1 MDTKLFQEKSLAKLK
16 KPEGDDKLF
25 RVVPSLGWVGLA
37 TVMIVIFSILIWSF
51 FGIMA
56 DKVAGYGIILD
67 KEGINSVSTMASGRI
82 VQQNYSLGDRVQE
95 GDILAYIE
103 QGKEEQQLMYQLE
116 VAADSTSQS
125 EMKRQVAEL
134 SSMKKG
140 RNTDGQLRSPYT
152 GVVVNVRADEG
163 DVVSVGIFLH
173 SLLFVYE
180 FQNVF
185 IDFGFIIE
193 LLDNFGTV
201 LHCYKEFVYT
211 FCFLNDVRLS
221 VLILHKVFR
230 VCVLHRSDCQP
241 QQYLQRVPYHIR
253 KNLLGKYRLQ
263 HI

>member
-163 DVVSVGIFLH
+163 DVVSVGTPIFDIRRDDDFSNLIAMVYV
-173 SLLFVYE
+173 SSFDGARIKPGLLW
-180 FQNVF
+180 
-185 IDFGFIIE
+185 
-193 LLDNFGTV
+193 
-201 LHCYKEFVYT
+201 
-211 FCFLNDVRLS
+211 S
-221 VLILHKVFR
+221 
-230 VCVLHRSDCQP
+230 
-241 QQYLQRVPYHIR
+241 
-253 KNLLGKYRLQ
+253 
-263 HI
+263 